1 MDFVREPRLPVPPM
15 AHGRVAVEAPPQV
28 PAPTPVNP
36 LARLLPVAMLVAAV
50 GMMAVYFTSGAPAM
64 RNPMYMFFPVMM
76 LTSVLGTV
84 IYSARGSNRTADIN
98 RDRQN
103 YLRYLD
109 TLDQATACSID
120 EHRRALQW
128 CHPEPGSLWTL
139 AGGADG
145 CGSDGPKIRTIVSS
159 GSASATSHVHG
170 VDHHRTWAASMNST
184 RSL

>member
-103 YLRYLD
+103 YLRYID
-109 TLDQATACSID
+109 TLDQATASSID

-139 AGGADG
+139 AGGARMWER
-145 CGSDGPKIRTIVSS
+145 RTDDPDHCLVRIGIGDTGV
-159 GSASATSHVHG
+159 VHG
-170 VDHHRTWAASMNST
+170 VDTARPGL
-184 RSL
+184 RR

>member
-103 YLRYLD
+103 YLRYID
-109 TLDQATACSID
+109 TLDQATASSID
-120 EHRRALQW
+120 EHRRSLQW

-139 AGGADG
+139 AGGHG
-145 CGSDGPKIRTIVSS
+145 CGSDEPTIRTTVSS
-159 GSASATSHVHG
+159 ESESATGSSTVL
-170 VDHHRTWAASMNST
+170 TPPSWAPSMNST
-184 RSL
+184 PSL